1 MRFKGSKM
9 NKKQQPLLIQNEA
22 NFIHEHGQ
30 LIQKNTQH
38 ISQSYLDDL
47 KDARND
53 SGSKPTGE
61 MMRVASIP
69 TAVVEKWMRE
79 GFNIWEAKGSEIVR
93 KLKNEDLDMF
103 LTTNKRV

>member
-1 MRFKGSKM
+1 MT
-9 NKKQQPLLIQNEA
+9 NKTQPTLLQNETD
-22 NFIHEHGQ
+22 FMQEHGQ
-30 LIQKNTQH
+30 LLQKHTQH
-38 ISQSYLDDL
+38 ISQSFLDDL

-53 SGSKPTGE
+53 SGSKPTGD